1 MRIAIVSTPFIR
13 VPPAGYGGTEL
24 FCYEL
29 AEELARRRHDVTLFT
44 TGDSGTRCRK
54 RALYARPEWPPTP
67 ADELNHAAWSLA
79 DIAQNDG
86 VDLVHVNSVLAVPLA
101 RFCQVPMVHTLHHRR
116 EDAMSRVYTTHP
128 EVHYV
133 AISRRQLELEVPLA
147 RASVVHHGLSPDR
160 YPPSASDEGYLLH
173 LGRYSEEKGTHL
185 AIDAARL
192 AGVPMALAGRAHPQ
206 DRAYFDAEIVP
217 RLKRASPRGGG
228 AGGAPDVVE
237 LGEADHQRKVA
248 LLRGARA
255 LMCPIQWE
263 EPFGLAAIEAMLCGA
278 PVIGFARGSFPE
290 IVEEGITGFLVPDG
304 DVAGMARIAR
314 SLARF
319 DRAAC
324 ATRARERF
332 STEVMTTAYEGIYR
346 AALAEAPRSV
356 HRRSGA
362 ENGTRRTGAA

>member
-1 MRIAIVSTPFIR
+1 MIAMRIAIVSTPFIR

-29 AEELARRRHDVTLFT
+29 AEELARRGHDVTLFT
-44 TGDSGTRCRK
+44 TGDSETSCRK
-54 RALYARPEWPPTP
+54 RALYARPEWPPAP
-67 ADELNHAAWSLA
+67 PDELNHAAWSLD
-79 DIAQNDG
+79 DIAQGDG

-101 RFCQVPMVHTLHHRR
+101 RFCRVPMVHTLHHRR
-116 EDAMSRVYTTHP
+116 EDSMSRVYTRHP

-133 AISRRQLELEVPLA
+133 AISQRQLDLEVPLA

-173 LGRYSEEKGTHL
+173 LGRYSREKGTHL

-192 AGVPMALAGRAHPQ
+192 AGVPMMLAGRAHPQ
-206 DRAYFDAEIVP
+206 DRAYFDAEVVP
-217 RLKRASPRGGG
+217 RLGRTSPRGGG
-228 AGGAPDVVE
+228 APDVIE
-237 LGEADHQRKVA
+237 LGEADHERKVA

-255 LMCPIQWE
+255 LVCPIQWE

-290 IVEEGITGFLVPDG
+290 IVEEGLTGFLVTEG
-304 DVAGMARIAR
+304 DVAGMARVAR
-314 SLARF
+314 SLAGF

-324 ATRARERF
+324 AARARERF
-332 STEVMTTAYEGIYR
+332 TTAVMTTAYEAIYR
-346 AALAEAPRSV
+346 AARAEPARSA
-356 HRRSGA
+356 HRRAGA
-362 ENGTRRTGAA
+362 EDGPRRTRAA